1 MTGIGRWMVTRFC
14 WFSVAGIALAT
25 VGCSAEQD
33 AAALPSPTDATQVP
47 APSPTAAVTQAYTD
61 FVAMLD
67 RADSLARGTRRQELS
82 AVMVDPQLS
91 RVLKRIDDMERK
103 NQATYGNIVVHV
115 TSADITEDGAV
126 VRDCQDSSNA
136 GLLDTRTQKKL
147 NRGVK
152 KRNIKA
158 LLERGTDGRWRVNK
172 FIVLGE
178 GC

>member
-1 MTGIGRWMVTRFC
+1 MTGIGRWTVTRFC
-14 WFSVAGIALAT
+14 WFSVAGITLAT
-25 VGCSAEQD
+25 AGCSTEQD
-33 AAALPSPTDATQVP
+33 AAALPSPTDSAQTVT
-47 APSPTAAVTQAYTD
+47 PSSTAAVAQAYTD

-67 RADSLARGTRRQELS
+67 RADSLAPETRKQELS
-82 AVMVDPQLS
+82 TVMVEPQLS
-91 RVLKRIDDMERK
+91 RVLKRIDDMK
-103 NQATYGNIVVHV
+103 GNNQATYGNIVVHTPRV
-115 TSADITEDGAV
+115 NLTRNGAV

-152 KRNIKA
+152 ERNIKA
-158 LLERGTDGRWRVNK
+158 LLEKGAEGRWRVSK